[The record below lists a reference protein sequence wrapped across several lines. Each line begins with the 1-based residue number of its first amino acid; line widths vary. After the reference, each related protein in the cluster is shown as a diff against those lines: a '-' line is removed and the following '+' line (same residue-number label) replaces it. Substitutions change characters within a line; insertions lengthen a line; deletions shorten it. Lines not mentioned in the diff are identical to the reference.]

1 MGESALF
8 PLGNPALVS
17 VPLGFLGCYLGT
29 VLSGSRAREES
40 ERGEQVTYEE
50 IYVRSNTG
58 ISDIEDEIDMETAQR
73 SRV

>member
-1 MGESALF
+1 
-8 PLGNPALVS
+8 
-17 VPLGFLGCYLGT
+17 

-58 ISDIEDEIDMETAQR
+58 ISDIEDEIDTETAQR